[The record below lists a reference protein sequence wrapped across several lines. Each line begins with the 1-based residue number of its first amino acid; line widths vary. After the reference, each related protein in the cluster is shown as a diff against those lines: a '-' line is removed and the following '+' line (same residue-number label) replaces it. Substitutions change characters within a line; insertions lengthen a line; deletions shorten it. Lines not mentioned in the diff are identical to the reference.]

1 MALDLSQ
8 LGEWQ
13 HCQRNWDHSKAVTDE
28 DVANLVNIAT
38 QMPIK
43 QNNDYFDLVVIRDR
57 SVIDQLVQLTSR
69 GAYSPDDSDELD
81 MLTKAYPDPS
91 SYPLGIES
99 PEQLEEVWQI
109 NPQVLAPL
117 LIVFVKKPV
126 NVPEVDYRSGY
137 AALFGENSDIF
148 EKMVAQDMFT
158 AIGLAAGAM
167 IAYCRDKGMATA
179 MCSCHNHE
187 AIAELLGFQADQK
200 GHVSQLIFCTGYPDP
215 KLKYNVHPILDKLDF
230 GTLERPKIKVKHL

>member
-1 MALDLSQ
+1 MTLDLSQ

-13 HCQRNWDHSKAVTDE
+13 HCQRNWDHSKAVSEE
-28 DVANLVNIAT
+28 DVANLINIAT

-57 SVIDQLVQLTSR
+57 AVIDQLVQLTSR
-69 GAYSPDDSDELD
+69 GAYSPDDSHELD
-81 MLTKAYPDPS
+81 MLTRAYPDQQ
-91 SYPLGIES
+91 SYPTGIES
-99 PEQLEEVWQI
+99 AEQLAELWQI